1 MMQKLSHF
9 LTLMLLL
16 LGGVGLTSC
25 NEFFEALFGKLDNS
39 VSPQLQVS
47 ETTITVK
54 EGQTKRC
61 MVKASTMAKLIWA
74 TADENIATVDQ
85 NGLVT
90 GVCEGTTSIT
100 VTATNPD
107 TPDYFT
113 IFYDETAVI
122 SVIVTAGDSQEVKQG
137 TISYAAT
144 SIGKTFGD
152 EPFINP
158 LTKTGNGKVTY
169 SSSNTAVATV
179 NSETGEVTIVGNG
192 ETTITATVEDTDRY
206 TYEKKTASYTL
217 GVGTATMTVSAEG
230 YSGIYDGSAHGI
242 KVTVTSPEG
251 ATVKYGTTEGSYTL
265 AASPTYTNAGSYT
278 VYYQVSKTDYTT
290 VTGSATVEI
299 AKAEGTI
306 SYATTSISKKFGDA
320 SFTNELT
327 LTGDAKATYESS
339 NTNVATVS
347 ATGEVTIKGDGTA
360 TIKATVAD
368 TDNYTY
374 ATKDATYTLGVG
386 TATMTVTATDYAGY
400 YDGAAHG
407 ITVNVASPSGATV
420 KYGTMEGTYDKTASP
435 TYTNAGN
442 YTVYYEVT
450 KTGYTT
456 VTGSATVTINKADM
470 EVTPTGYAG
479 TYDGSAHGITVTA
492 PTGATVMYGTAQ
504 GTYDKTSSPTYTNA
518 STHTVYYQVSKDN
531 YNTVTGSATV
541 EIAKAAGSVSYATT
555 NVPKLTTDAAFTNA
569 LTKTGDGTVSYQSSD
584 TSVATVDANGQVTI
598 NGIKGT
604 VTITATVADGT
615 NYTYA
620 TPTAEYTLTV
630 SLPSTGGGQQDY
642 DVDNTDNW

>member
-1 MMQKLSHF
+1 MQKLSRI
-9 LTLMLLL
+9 LTLVLLL

-25 NEFFEALFGKLDNS
+25 NEFFEALFGNLDNS

-61 MVKASTMAKLIWA
+61 MVKASTMAKLTWA

-90 GVCEGTTSIT
+90 GVCEGATSIT

-122 SVIVTAGDSQEVKQG
+122 NVVVTAGDDQEVKQG

-230 YSGIYDGSAHGI
+230 YSGIYDGEAHGI
-242 KVTVTSPEG
+242 TVTVPSG
-251 ATVKYGTTEGSYTL
+251 ASVKYGTEAGTYDKTSL
-265 AASPTYTNAGSYT
+265 TYTDAGTYT
-278 VYYQVSKTDYTT
+278 VYYEATMDNYTS
-290 VTGSATVEI
+290 VTGSATVI
-299 AKAEGTI
+299 ISKAAGTI
-306 SYATTSISKKFGDA
+306 SFKTTSIAKK
-320 SFTNELT
+320 N
-327 LTGDAKATYESS
+327 
-339 NTNVATVS
+339 
-347 ATGEVTIKGDGTA
+347 
-360 TIKATVAD
+360 
-368 TDNYTY
+368 
-374 ATKDATYTLGVG
+374 
-386 TATMTVTATDYAGY
+386 
-400 YDGAAHG
+400 
-407 ITVNVASPSGATV
+407 
-420 KYGTMEGTYDKTASP
+420 
-435 TYTNAGN
+435 
-442 YTVYYEVT
+442 
-450 KTGYTT
+450 
-456 VTGSATVTINKADM
+456 
-470 EVTPTGYAG
+470 
-479 TYDGSAHGITVTA
+479 
-492 PTGATVMYGTAQ
+492 
-504 GTYDKTSSPTYTNA
+504 
-518 STHTVYYQVSKDN
+518 
-531 YNTVTGSATV
+531 
-541 EIAKAAGSVSYATT
+541 
-555 NVPKLTTDAAFTNA
+555 TDAAFTNA
-569 LTKTGDGTVSYQSSD
+569 LTKTGDGTVTYASSN
-584 TSVATVDANGQVTI
+584 TKVATVNSSTGEVTI
-598 NGIKGT
+598 TGAGET
-604 VTITATVADGT
+604 TITATATDGT

-620 TPTAEYTLTV
+620 TPTAEYALTV
-630 SLPSTGGGQQDY
+630 SAESSG
-642 DVDNTDNW
+642 VDRDGYENGENPF

>member
-1 MMQKLSHF
+1 MKKLSRI

-61 MVKASTMAKLIWA
+61 MVKASTMAKLTWA

-122 SVIVTAGDSQEVKQG
+122 NVVVTAGDDQEVKQG

-144 SIGKTFGD
+144 SIAKTFGD
-152 EPFINP
+152 EPFTNP

-206 TYEKKTASYTL
+206 TYETKTASYTL

-230 YSGIYDGSAHGI
+230 YSGIYDGEAHGI
-242 KVTVTSPEG
+242 TVTVISPAD
-251 ATVKYGTTEGSYTL
+251 ATVKYGTKEGTYNL
-265 AASPTYTNAGSYT
+265 DASPTFTNAGIYT
-278 VYYQVSKTDYTT
+278 VYYQVSKTDYTL
-290 VTGSATVEI
+290 VTGSANVTIEKKGAAI
-299 AKAEGTI
+299 SFTTASMSKTYGDKA
-306 SYATTSISKKFGDA
+306 
-320 SFTNELT
+320 FTNELT
-327 LTGDAKATYESS
+327 NTGDGKVTYESS
-339 NTNVATVS
+339 NTAVATVNS
-347 ATGEVTIKGDGTA
+347 ETGEVTVKGNGET
-360 TIKATVAD
+360 TIKATVSD

-374 ATKDATYTLGVG
+374 ATKEATYTLGVG
-386 TATMTVTATDYAGY
+386 TATMTVTA
-400 YDGAAHG
+400 
-407 ITVNVASPSGATV
+407 
-420 KYGTMEGTYDKTASP
+420 E
-435 TYTNAGN
+435 
-442 YTVYYEVT
+442 
-450 KTGYTT
+450 GYT
-456 VTGSATVTINKADM
+456 D
-470 EVTPTGYAG
+470 
-479 TYDGSAHGITVTA
+479 TYDGSAHGITVTT
-492 PTGATVMYGTAQ
+492 PSGATIKYGTTEGTYDLDASPTYSDVGSYTVYYQ
-504 GTYDKTSSPTYTNA
+504 VTMEGYTAVSGSATVVINKATMTASAEGYVGTYDGSAHSITVTVPSGASVKYGTEAGTYDKTSLTYTDA
-518 STHTVYYQVSKDN
+518 GTYTVYYEATMDN
-531 YNTVTGSATV
+531 YTSVTGSATV
-541 EIAKAAGSVSYATT
+541 IISKADGTISFKTTSIAKK
-555 NVPKLTTDAAFTNA
+555 NTDAAFTNA
-569 LTKTGDGTVSYQSSD
+569 LTKTGDGTVTYASSD
-584 TSVATVDANGQVTI
+584 TKVATVNSSTGEVTI
-598 NGIKGT
+598 TGAGET
-604 VTITATVADGT
+604 TITATATDGT

-630 SLPSTGGGQQDY
+630 SAESSG
-642 DVDNTDNW
+642 VDRDGYENGENPF

>member
-1 MMQKLSHF
+1 MQKLSRI
-9 LTLMLLL
+9 LTLVLLI

-25 NEFFEALFGKLDNS
+25 NEFFEALFGNLDNS

-61 MVKASTMAKLIWA
+61 MVKASTMAKLTWA

-90 GVCEGTTSIT
+90 GVCEGATSIT

-122 SVIVTAGDSQEVKQG
+122 NVIVTAGDDQEVKQG

-230 YSGIYDGSAHGI
+230 YSGIYDGEAHGI
-242 KVTVTSPEG
+242 TVTVPSG
-251 ATVKYGTTEGSYTL
+251 ASVKYGTEAGTYDKTSL
-265 AASPTYTNAGSYT
+265 TYTDAGTYT
-278 VYYQVSKTDYTT
+278 VYYEATMDNYTS
-290 VTGSATVEI
+290 VTGSATVI
-299 AKAEGTI
+299 ISKAAGTI
-306 SYATTSISKKFGDA
+306 SFKTTSIAKK
-320 SFTNELT
+320 N
-327 LTGDAKATYESS
+327 
-339 NTNVATVS
+339 
-347 ATGEVTIKGDGTA
+347 
-360 TIKATVAD
+360 
-368 TDNYTY
+368 
-374 ATKDATYTLGVG
+374 
-386 TATMTVTATDYAGY
+386 
-400 YDGAAHG
+400 
-407 ITVNVASPSGATV
+407 
-420 KYGTMEGTYDKTASP
+420 
-435 TYTNAGN
+435 
-442 YTVYYEVT
+442 
-450 KTGYTT
+450 
-456 VTGSATVTINKADM
+456 
-470 EVTPTGYAG
+470 
-479 TYDGSAHGITVTA
+479 
-492 PTGATVMYGTAQ
+492 
-504 GTYDKTSSPTYTNA
+504 
-518 STHTVYYQVSKDN
+518 
-531 YNTVTGSATV
+531 
-541 EIAKAAGSVSYATT
+541 
-555 NVPKLTTDAAFTNA
+555 TDAAFTNA
-569 LTKTGDGTVSYQSSD
+569 LTNTGDGTVTYASSD
-584 TSVATVDANGQVTI
+584 TKVATMNSSTGEVTI
-598 NGIKGT
+598 TGAGET
-604 VTITATVADGT
+604 TITATATDGT

-630 SLPSTGGGQQDY
+630 SAESSGIDRDGYENG
-642 DVDNTDNW
+642 DNPF

>member
-16 LGGVGLTSC
+16 LAGVGLTSC
-25 NEFFEALFGKLDNS
+25 NEFFEALFGNLDNS

-61 MVKASTMAKLIWA
+61 MVKASTMAKLTWA

-90 GVCEGTTSIT
+90 GVCEGATSIT

-122 SVIVTAGDSQEVKQG
+122 NVVVTAGDDQEVKQG

-230 YSGIYDGSAHGI
+230 YSGIYDGGI
-242 KVTVTSPEG
+242 TVTVPSG
-251 ATVKYGTTEGSYTL
+251 ASVKYGTEAGTYDKTSL
-265 AASPTYTNAGSYT
+265 TYTDAGTYT
-278 VYYQVSKTDYTT
+278 VYYEVTKDNYTT
-290 VTGSATVEI
+290 VTGSATVI
-299 AKAEGTI
+299 ISKAAGTI
-306 SYATTSISKKFGDA
+306 SFKTTSIAKKNTDA
-320 SFTNELT
+320 AFTY
-327 LTGDAKATYESS
+327 ASS
-339 NTNVATVS
+339 DTKVATVNS
-347 ATGEVTIKGDGTA
+347 STGEVTI
-360 TIKATVAD
+360 
-368 TDNYTY
+368 
-374 ATKDATYTLGVG
+374 
-386 TATMTVTATDYAGY
+386 
-400 YDGAAHG
+400 
-407 ITVNVASPSGATV
+407 
-420 KYGTMEGTYDKTASP
+420 
-435 TYTNAGN
+435 
-442 YTVYYEVT
+442 
-450 KTGYTT
+450 
-456 VTGSATVTINKADM
+456 
-470 EVTPTGYAG
+470 
-479 TYDGSAHGITVTA
+479 
-492 PTGATVMYGTAQ
+492 TGAGET
-504 GTYDKTSSPTYTNA
+504 
-518 STHTVYYQVSKDN
+518 
-531 YNTVTGSATV
+531 
-541 EIAKAAGSVSYATT
+541 
-555 NVPKLTTDAAFTNA
+555 
-569 LTKTGDGTVSYQSSD
+569 
-584 TSVATVDANGQVTI
+584 
-598 NGIKGT
+598 
-604 VTITATVADGT
+604 TITATATDGT

-630 SLPSTGGGQQDY
+630 SAETSG
-642 DVDNTDNW
+642 VDRDGYENGDNPF

>member
-1 MMQKLSHF
+1 MQKLSRI
-9 LTLMLLL
+9 LTLVLLI

-25 NEFFEALFGKLDNS
+25 NEFFEALFGNLDNS

-61 MVKASTMAKLIWA
+61 MVKASTMAKLTWA

-90 GVCEGTTSIT
+90 GVCEGATSIT

-122 SVIVTAGDSQEVKQG
+122 NVIVTAGDDQEVKQG

-242 KVTVTSPEG
+242 TVTVPSG
-251 ATVKYGTTEGSYTL
+251 ASVKYGTEAGTYDKTSL
-265 AASPTYTNAGSYT
+265 TYTDAGTYT
-278 VYYQVSKTDYTT
+278 VYYEATMDNYTS
-290 VTGSATVEI
+290 VTGSATVI
-299 AKAEGTI
+299 ISKAAGTI
-306 SYATTSISKKFGDA
+306 SFKTTSIAKK
-320 SFTNELT
+320 N
-327 LTGDAKATYESS
+327 
-339 NTNVATVS
+339 
-347 ATGEVTIKGDGTA
+347 
-360 TIKATVAD
+360 
-368 TDNYTY
+368 
-374 ATKDATYTLGVG
+374 
-386 TATMTVTATDYAGY
+386 
-400 YDGAAHG
+400 
-407 ITVNVASPSGATV
+407 
-420 KYGTMEGTYDKTASP
+420 
-435 TYTNAGN
+435 
-442 YTVYYEVT
+442 
-450 KTGYTT
+450 
-456 VTGSATVTINKADM
+456 
-470 EVTPTGYAG
+470 
-479 TYDGSAHGITVTA
+479 
-492 PTGATVMYGTAQ
+492 
-504 GTYDKTSSPTYTNA
+504 
-518 STHTVYYQVSKDN
+518 
-531 YNTVTGSATV
+531 
-541 EIAKAAGSVSYATT
+541 
-555 NVPKLTTDAAFTNA
+555 TDAAFTNA
-569 LTKTGDGTVSYQSSD
+569 LTNTGDGTVTYASSD
-584 TSVATVDANGQVTI
+584 TKVATMNSSTGEVTI
-598 NGIKGT
+598 TGAGET
-604 VTITATVADGT
+604 TITATATDGT

-630 SLPSTGGGQQDY
+630 SAESSGIDRDGYENG
-642 DVDNTDNW
+642 DNPF